1 MKSALILK
9 TYLWLYNII
18 RNYGPL
24 TLSEINEMWV
34 KDTRISEGK
43 PMIRQT
49 FSRYRNDVEDLF
61 GVIIGCDKKSRYF
74 IDSDELTKADI
85 DASQLSSAEKD
96 TLAEMMQFYHRIIL
110 EPTLSLN
117 ILFNIIVEGMR
128 KNVMV
133 EIDYQQDDD
142 SLVFHQQVEPYCVK
156 QHSAQWYLMG
166 RKHDGS
172 FAPFPL
178 TKIREIRLTDLK
190 FQLDY
195 DNCVKLC
202 EQIEDFF

>member
-34 KDTRISEGK
+34 KDTRLSEGN

-74 IDSDELTKADI
+74 IDSDELTKADK

-96 TLAEMMQFYHRIIL
+96 TLAELMQFHHRIIL

-117 ILFNIIVEGMR
+117 IFFNIIVEGMR

-156 QHSAQWYLMG
+156 QHQSHWYLMG
-166 RKHDGS
+166 RNSDGS
-172 FAPFPL
+172 FSAFAFG
-178 TKIREIRLTDLK
+178 KIREIRLTDLK

>member
-1 MKSALILK
+1 
-9 TYLWLYNII
+9 
-18 RNYGPL
+18 
-24 TLSEINEMWV
+24 
-34 KDTRISEGK
+34 
-43 PMIRQT
+43 
-49 FSRYRNDVEDLF
+49 
-61 GVIIGCDKKSRYF
+61 
-74 IDSDELTKADI
+74 
-85 DASQLSSAEKD
+85 
-96 TLAEMMQFYHRIIL
+96 
-110 EPTLSLN
+110 
-117 ILFNIIVEGMR
+117 
-128 KNVMV
+128 MV

-190 FQLDY
+190 FQLKY
-195 DNCVKLC
+195 DSLVKLC